1 MVYFSQLLLWF
12 MVFVLF
18 PAVPA
23 IECNTAQIYAF
34 RAPGI
39 NYFAIDCSDPN
50 HVRIQH
56 YNANLAAQRWTIQ
69 CGSTTNLFY
78 LVNVINGYVLNVNR
92 TAPHYAIVSE
102 KDGSLWQQWEIP
114 SDTFVNE
121 AIRSSLAINGSS
133 STAGPALFLSTAAQI
148 WEFIKL

>member
-1 MVYFSQLLLWF
+1 

-18 PAVPA
+18 PAIPA
-23 IECNTAQIYAF
+23 IDCNTGQIYTL

-39 NYFAIDCSDPN
+39 NYMTIDCSDPN
-50 HVRIQH
+50 HVKIQEDT
-56 YNANLAAQRWTIQ
+56 ANKAAQRWTIK

-114 SDTFVNE
+114 SNTFING
-121 AIRSSLAINGSS
+121 AMRTSLAVNGSS
-133 STAGPALFLSTAAQI
+133 DRAGEALFLSTSAQI
-148 WEFIKL
+148 WQFIEA